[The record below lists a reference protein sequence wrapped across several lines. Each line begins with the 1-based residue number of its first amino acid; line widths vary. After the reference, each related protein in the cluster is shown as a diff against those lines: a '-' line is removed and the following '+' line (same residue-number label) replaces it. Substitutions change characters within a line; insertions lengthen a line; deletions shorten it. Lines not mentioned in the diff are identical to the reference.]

1 MAKKPTGE
9 PVIRLYAQ
17 LGLRLPAPLAMRLK
31 RFCATTGQ
39 SLNAVTQA
47 ALVRYLD
54 AEERRSAKK

>member
-1 MAKKPTGE
+1 MARKASDE

-31 RFCATTGQ
+31 RFCATSGR

-47 ALVRYLD
+47 ALVRYLVT
-54 AEERRSAKK
+54 EQRRSPKK

>member
-1 MAKKPTGE
+1 MPKKPVAE

-17 LGLRLPAPLAMRLK
+17 LGLRLPAPPAMRLK
-31 RFCATTGQ
+31 RFCAASGQ

-54 AEERRSAKK
+54 AEERRTSKK

>member
-1 MAKKPTGE
+1 MAKKHTAE

-31 RFCATTGQ
+31 RFCGASGQ

-54 AEERRSAKK
+54 AEERRSTKK

>member
-1 MAKKPTGE
+1 MVKKPTGE

-31 RFCATTGQ
+31 RFCAARGQ

-47 ALVRYLD
+47 ALVRYMD
-54 AEERRSAKK
+54 QEDRRTRQ